1 MSLDVDKY
9 CSDLA
14 KAGTEHAEQRAF
26 FAWLSMMATIDA
38 YPLARLAFAV
48 PNGGQRN
55 VIVAARLKME
65 GVKAGVPDI
74 VYPVPRSAFAGL
86 FIEMKVKNGAVS
98 DAQKEWHA
106 DLRAQR
112 YAVSVC
118 WGWRQATKC
127 FILYESGFAPEEHY
141 K

>member
-1 MSLDVDKY
+1 MAVDIDKY
-9 CSDLA
+9 CADLA
-14 KAGTEHAEQRAF
+14 KAGTEHAVQRAF
-26 FAWLSMMATIDA
+26 FGWLNMMATLDV
-38 YPLARLAFAV
+38 YPMARLAFAV

-55 VIVAARLKME
+55 IVVAARLKME
-65 GVKAGVPDI
+65 GVKSGVPDI
-74 VYPVPRSAFAGL
+74 IYPVPRSKYAGL
-86 FIEMKVKNGAVS
+86 FIEMKIRGGSVS
-98 DAQKEWHA
+98 EEQKAWHA

-118 WGWRQATKC
+118 WGWKQATEC